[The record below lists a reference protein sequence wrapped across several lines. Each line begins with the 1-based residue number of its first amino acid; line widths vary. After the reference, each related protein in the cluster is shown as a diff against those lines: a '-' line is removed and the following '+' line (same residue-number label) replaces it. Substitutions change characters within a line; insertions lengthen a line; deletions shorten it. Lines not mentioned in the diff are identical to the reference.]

1 MAQHHPISRREF
13 LQRGFVGA
21 AGAALLTRLG
31 AAGWAGEEKE
41 AEDQA
46 WLIGGFRLGL
56 QSYSL
61 RHSSYDQ
68 ALAQVKAL
76 GLHYLEVFP
85 GHLPPT
91 ADEDRLAAIRRQLE
105 AHQIQVIAYG
115 VCGFGAE
122 DAPNRALFEFARAV
136 GIRSLSA
143 DPAPDS
149 FASLDRLVEEF
160 GVNIAIHNHGPG
172 HRYATEEDLL
182 KAVEGHHE
190 LIGLCLDT
198 GHLARAGG
206 DSVRLIRTLKSRV
219 YGVHLKD
226 VNEEQHDV
234 AIGTGVLPIQDILQA
249 LRDVKFKGCLALEY
263 ELQPE
268 APLEGIR
275 QSLDFIRQTIGQLA
289 PAEEGAEEA

>member
-1 MAQHHPISRREF
+1 MSVDISITLTMRPWTSRI
-13 LQRGFVGA
+13 GA

-31 AAGWAGEEKE
+31 AAGWAEEEE
-41 AEDQA
+41 AEDKA
-46 WLIGGFRLGL
+46 WLVGGFRLGL

-61 RHSSYDQ
+61 RHFSYDQ
-68 ALAQVKAL
+68 ALAQVQEL
-76 GLHYLEVFP
+76 GLHYLEVYP

-91 ADEDRLAAIRRQLE
+91 EDRDRLVATRRQLE
-105 AHQIQVIAYG
+105 EHQIQLLAYG
-115 VCGFGAE
+115 VCGFGADE
-122 DAPNRALFEFARAV
+122 APNRALFEFAQAV

-149 FASLDRLVEEF
+149 FESLDRLVEEF
-160 GVNIAIHNHGPG
+160 GINIAIHNHGPG
-172 HRYATEEDLL
+172 HRYATEGDLL

-226 VNEEQHDV
+226 VNADQHDV
-234 AIGTGVLPIQDILQA
+234 PLGTGVLPIRDILQA
-249 LRDVKFKGCLALEY
+249 LRDGKFKGCLALEY

-289 PAEEGAEEA
+289 PAEEGTAEA